1 MNKAKL
7 VKLAEEVLTD
17 IDIDLENLLRA
28 NLEEEL
34 CNQLHS
40 KFYNAR
46 NFVKGK
52 LAHGVGYV
60 VDEKSYKAVK
70 PILDE
75 AINKLL
81 NNTKE
86 NKV

>member
-1 MNKAKL
+1 MNKKKL
-7 VKLAEEVLTD
+7 VELADEVLTD
-17 IDIDLENLLRA
+17 LDVDLENLLRA

-46 NFVKGK
+46 NFLKGR

-60 VDEKSYKAVK
+60 VDGKSYKSVK
-70 PILDE
+70 PILDD
-75 AINKLL
+75 AIDKLL
-81 NNTKE
+81 NKAN
-86 NKV
+86 

>member
-1 MNKAKL
+1 MNKKKL
-7 VKLAEEVLTD
+7 VELADEVLTD
-17 IDIDLENLLRA
+17 LDVDLENLLRA

-46 NFVKGK
+46 NFLKGK

-60 VDEKSYKAVK
+60 VDEKSYKSVK
-70 PILDE
+70 PILDD
-75 AINKLL
+75 AIDKLL
-81 NNTKE
+81 NKAN
-86 NKV
+86 

>member
-1 MNKAKL
+1 MNKKKL
-7 VKLAEEVLTD
+7 VELADEVLTD
-17 IDIDLENLLRA
+17 LDVDLENLLRA

-46 NFVKGK
+46 NFLKGR

-60 VDEKSYKAVK
+60 VDEKSYKSVK
-70 PILDE
+70 PILDD
-75 AINKLL
+75 AIDKLL
-81 NNTKE
+81 NKAN
-86 NKV
+86 